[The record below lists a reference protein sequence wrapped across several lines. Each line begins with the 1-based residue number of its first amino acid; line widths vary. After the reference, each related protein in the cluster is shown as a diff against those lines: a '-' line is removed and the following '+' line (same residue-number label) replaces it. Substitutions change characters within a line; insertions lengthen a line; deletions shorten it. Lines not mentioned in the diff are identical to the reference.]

1 MGGKISVPEQDANI
15 LKCMKLFRL
24 TEEEISD
31 FWKIFQKL
39 DNEKTGLVPLTAIF
53 ESFKYKRNLYT
64 DCLLEL
70 LEIEHDGEINFSDF
84 LLMVNTYCFF
94 ETREILRFCFYCF
107 DQDRTGFISVED
119 MDTLMYILH
128 NVKAGDKVHGNIKES
143 REKLEFKGDPPQ
155 IDFEEFALIHTKYPR
170 IFEPAFS
177 LQQLMMIYTLGE
189 LWWTRKK
196 RENQDIRD
204 EADRKIA
211 KQKAKKNNKKTAKKN
226 RQIRRNMGL
235 IKYYFCPCYRAL
247 YDPAN
252 SETAHLSA
260 EEKVEREKQIAL
272 RRRKAELD
280 LKNPVT
286 AEWLKYEKKVA
297 PDLAALD
304 YVPEETGVVALAN
317 NNSNSMEDQN
327 QLLVVQEMKDSK
339 TFLDQKV
346 LTTARPREERAY
358 NRAERRKQR
367 KKVDLL

>member
-1 MGGKISVPEQDANI
+1 MYIIVSSIA
-15 LKCMKLFRL
+15 
-24 TEEEISD
+24 
-31 FWKIFQKL
+31 
-39 DNEKTGLVPLTAIF
+39 A
-53 ESFKYKRNLYT
+53 
-64 DCLLEL
+64 
-70 LEIEHDGEINFSDF
+70 
-84 LLMVNTYCFF
+84 
-94 ETREILRFCFYCF
+94 
-107 DQDRTGFISVED
+107 GFINVED

-143 REKLEFKGDPPQ
+143 RERLEFKGDPPQ
-155 IDFEEFALIHTKYPR
+155 IDFEEFALIHTQYPR

-196 RENQDIRD
+196 RENQDIRE

-211 KQKAKKNNKKTAKKN
+211 KQKAKKDTKKMAKKN

-297 PDLAALD
+297 PDLAALED
-304 YVPEETGVVALAN
+304 VQEETGNDTALVPYNNN
-317 NNSNSMEDQN
+317 NNSNSLGEQN
-327 QLLVVQEMKDSK
+327 QLTVVQETKDSK
-339 TFLDQKV
+339 TFLDQKI
-346 LTTARPREERAY
+346 LITARPREERAY

-367 KKVDLL
+367 KKLDI

>member
-1 MGGKISVPEQDANI
+1 
-15 LKCMKLFRL
+15 
-24 TEEEISD
+24 
-31 FWKIFQKL
+31 
-39 DNEKTGLVPLTAIF
+39 
-53 ESFKYKRNLYT
+53 
-64 DCLLEL
+64 
-70 LEIEHDGEINFSDF
+70 
-84 LLMVNTYCFF
+84 
-94 ETREILRFCFYCF
+94 
-107 DQDRTGFISVED
+107 
-119 MDTLMYILH
+119 MYILH
-128 NVKAGDKVHGNIKES
+128 NVKAGDKVNGNIKAS
-143 REKLEFKGDPPQ
+143 REQLEFKGDPPQ
-155 IDFEEFALIHTKYPR
+155 IDFEGFASIHTRYPR

-196 RENQDIRD
+196 RENQDIRE

-211 KQKAKKNNKKTAKKN
+211 KQKAKKDMRKTSKKN

-297 PDLAALD
+297 PDLAALETI
-304 YVPEETGVVALAN
+304 EETGIDTKVLN
-317 NNSNSMEDQN
+317 NNSKSLADQN
-327 QLLVVQEMKDSK
+327 HFLVMQEAKDAK
-339 TFLDQKV
+339 TFLDQKI
-346 LTTARPREERAY
+346 LITARPREERAY

-367 KKVDLL
+367 KKIDI